1 MNKNAFGRESLSAD
15 KTRKNCLP
23 ASSPINESIQ
33 IIRSSRRTLS
43 LQVRHDGQILVR
55 APKNASLREIEAF
68 VRKNSDWLKK
78 HLAMVEKQ
86 KAEEAAN
93 PVVPLTMDEIRSLAD
108 RAMRIIPERT
118 AYFAPL
124 VGVTYGRITIRNQKT
139 RWGSCSARGNLNFN
153 CLLMLAPPEVLDYVI
168 VHELCHRKEMNHSPR
183 FWAQVASVIPDY
195 KIREK
200 WLKTEGT
207 KLMRRMTG

>member
-1 MNKNAFGRESLSAD
+1 MR
-15 KTRKNCLP
+15 KTLP
-23 ASSPINESIQ
+23 SASSPVTESIQ
-33 IIRSSRRTLS
+33 IIRSNRRTLS
-43 LQVRHDGQILVR
+43 LQVRHDGQVLVR

-68 VRKNSDWLKK
+68 VRKNADWLKK

-86 KAEEAAN
+86 RTAEASN
-93 PVVPLTMDEIRSLAD
+93 PVVPLTMDDIRALAD
-108 RAMRIIPERT
+108 KAMRIIPDRT
-118 AYFAPL
+118 AHFASL
-124 VGVTYGRITIRNQKT
+124 IGVTYGRITIRNQKT

-183 FWAQVASVIPDY
+183 FWSEVAKVIPDY
-195 KIREK
+195 RIHEK

-207 KLMRRMTG
+207 RLMRRMTG